1 MTVVTM
7 DRPAWSPR
15 TIAAGVVAGVSLG
28 VAYTLSPST
37 VLFTVALVPL
47 FKWAGGGVRD
57 HERRWLFAIL
67 VAATLVRV
75 LLVLGLF
82 AVTDH
87 TAVPFGSL
95 FGDEEYFIRRS
106 LWMRNV
112 ALGLPVHRADFIYAY
127 DDYSRTSFL
136 YVLALFQTL
145 LGPAP
150 YGAHLFSILCYLAA
164 SVVLYRLVR
173 PAYGRLPALLG
184 LVLVLFLPSLFAWSV
199 SALKEPWYFLTM
211 SIGLAAAVTAGRPGP
226 LMNRIGAAALLVGC
240 ALVAQSIRA
249 GGLAMA
255 GAGAAAGLAL
265 SLVARRPR
273 LAVAIIVAA
282 LLIVPFV
289 VTRGDFKDRVVSAVR
304 EVAAVHW
311 GHVNTPGYVYTVLDG
326 SFYTRRAA
334 IDEMTVAQGVRY
346 VVGSIAAYVAMPLPW
361 TTQSRTS
368 LAYLPEQLVW
378 YLMVALAPI
387 GIVAG
392 LRRDALLTSLLLA
405 YAAIAVALV
414 ALTSGNIGTLV
425 RHRGLAVPY
434 MLWLSTLG
442 ACDILARVR
451 SSEREANADH
461 R

>member
-1 MTVVTM
+1 
-7 DRPAWSPR
+7 
-15 TIAAGVVAGVSLG
+15 
-28 VAYTLSPST
+28 
-37 VLFTVALVPL
+37 
-47 FKWAGGGVRD
+47 
-57 HERRWLFAIL
+57 
-67 VAATLVRV
+67 
-75 LLVLGLF
+75 
-82 AVTDH
+82 
-87 TAVPFGSL
+87 
-95 FGDEEYFIRRS
+95 
-106 LWMRNV
+106 
-112 ALGLPVHRADFIYAY
+112 
-127 DDYSRTSFL
+127 
-136 YVLALFQTL
+136 
-145 LGPAP
+145 
-150 YGAHLFSILCYLAA
+150 
-164 SVVLYRLVR
+164 
-173 PAYGRLPALLG
+173 
-184 LVLVLFLPSLFAWSV
+184 
-199 SALKEPWYFLTM
+199 
-211 SIGLAAAVTAGRPGP
+211 
-226 LMNRIGAAALLVGC
+226 MNRIGAAALLVGC